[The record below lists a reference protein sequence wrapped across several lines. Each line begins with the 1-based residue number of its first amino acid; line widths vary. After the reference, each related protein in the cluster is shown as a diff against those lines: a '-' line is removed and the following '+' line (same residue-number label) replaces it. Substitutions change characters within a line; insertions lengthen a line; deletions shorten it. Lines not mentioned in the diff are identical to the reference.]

1 MLGNPRVLELAGK
14 VWKLKR
20 NAATSWKIRKQQLR
34 IKELRILQVY
44 KDEGRKTLFIR
55 TNSAEERTTT
65 ILKHNIPSLKTT
77 NQHLLHHEQG
87 SSQLSSFHCYRY
99 LMCWICYFHT

>member
-65 ILKHNIPSLKTT
+65 ILKHYIPSLKPQT
-77 NQHLLHHEQG
+77 NIYSTMNKVVLSFLH
-87 SSQLSSFHCYRY
+87 FTV
-99 LMCWICYFHT
+99 IDI